1 MFSIKK
7 STDLLEFPLWFY
19 IGSYKHENS
28 MLATLGKHGNKE
40 MVPYITKARAYFYTV
55 VLILRSY
62 FNFLEIKIHLKIDD
76 VYHSL

>member
-1 MFSIKK
+1 
-7 STDLLEFPLWFY
+7 
-19 IGSYKHENS
+19 